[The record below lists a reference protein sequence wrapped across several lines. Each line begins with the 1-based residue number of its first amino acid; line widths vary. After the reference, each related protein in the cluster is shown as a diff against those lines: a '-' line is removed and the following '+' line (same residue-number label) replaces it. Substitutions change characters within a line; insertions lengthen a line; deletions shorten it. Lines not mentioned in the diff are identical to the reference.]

1 MKTNLRSLV
10 LRRALGLL
18 FVGFVVVARVSA
30 ASAPASEPAP
40 SDAPKAAPYRI
51 APSDKVSISIIGE
64 SEYNAANKRVDANGN
79 VNLALIGDVRIAG
92 LTVVGAQTAIENA
105 YKDGRIFRNP
115 QVSLNIEDYSP
126 REVNISGMVKQ
137 PGKYPLPPEAVLTLK
152 DLVLRAGGFMDTAN
166 GRKVRVSRPQPDG
179 TSKIFIKD
187 IDSVIRSKDTKN
199 STDGA
204 FPLEPGDLIYVP
216 EKMI

>member
-1 MKTNLRSLV
+1 MKTSFRLLLAFV
-10 LRRALGLL
+10 ALAARA
-18 FVGFVVVARVSA
+18 FA
-30 ASAPASEPAP
+30 AAAPAVATPESPAVEP
-40 SDAPKAAPYRI
+40 PKTIAYRI
-51 APSDKVSISIIGE
+51 SPGDKVSIAIIGE
-64 SEYNAANKRVDANGN
+64 SEYNAANKRVDATGN

-92 LTVVGAQTAIENA
+92 LTVVSAQTAIETA
-105 YKDGRIFRNP
+105 YKEGRIFRNP
-115 QVSLNIEDYSP
+115 QVSLNIEEYTP

-137 PGKYPLPPEAVLTLK
+137 PGKYPLPPEAVMTLK

-179 TSKIFIKD
+179 TSKIFTKD

-204 FPLEPGDLIYVP
+204 FVLEPGDVVYVD